1 MSIFVKE
8 YLIINTRVFTFLVI
22 CDKLAFVIL
31 KGYMNMKKKGNLFV
45 YIILVAAV
53 LLTKVLGLARNILL
67 SANYGTGIE
76 ASAFTAV
83 SNLPLIVFDVTFGT
97 AISAA
102 FVPVFNEK
110 LSMEGN
116 KSANRFA
123 SNFLNIVL
131 LFSAVIA
138 VLGIAFP
145 KAAVM
150 LVASGF
156 DTNQNAVNL
165 ASDLMRI
172 IMPIICFACGT
183 FIFVGILQSY
193 GQFIAPA
200 LVSLFSNLSMIL
212 YLVFINGVFGIHGL
226 AVAFC
231 IGWFLQFL
239 FLIPFLKKKKFNYS
253 FVIDFSSPEI
263 KKVAILTLPLFV
275 SALAQPINQL
285 ISSNLSSGVS
295 ESGVATVNYAY
306 NAYFIVAGVFSYAL
320 TNMFFP
326 EMSRRFACK
335 DTKGATLICKDMLS
349 TITAIIMPIMVF
361 LFACSVPVIRII
373 YERGEF
379 TSQDTLNVAA
389 LLTVY
394 SIGMVFLSWQ
404 DILNKYFYSMQKS
417 IVPMI
422 AAALGIALNFVL
434 SILLI
439 PVMGLKGLAVST
451 VVSGVLM
458 TVVLCLFSMKYTK
471 NIFDRGFIVE
481 LVKLIAGGIVVYFV
495 CTFLLGLFDFSVS
508 VVMQIIYIAV
518 IFITAV
524 ILYFVVLVI
533 LRSKNISNIKSFL
546 RKEDRNAD
554 I

>member
-1 MSIFVKE
+1 MSVFVKE
-8 YLIINTRVFTFLVI
+8 YLIIDTRVFTFLVI

-31 KGYMNMKKKGNLFV
+31 KGYMNMKKKGNIFV

-53 LLTKVLGLARNILL
+53 LLTKILGLARNILL
-67 SANYGTGIE
+67 SAYYGTGIE
-76 ASAFTAV
+76 ASAFSAV

-110 LSMEGN
+110 LSVQGN
-116 KSANRFA
+116 KDANRFA

-131 LFSAVIA
+131 LFSAAIA

-150 LVASGF
+150 FVASGF
-156 DTNQNAVNL
+156 DNNANTLSL
-165 ASDLMRI
+165 ASELMRI

-212 YLVFINGVFGIHGL
+212 YLIYVNNVFGIKGL

-231 IGWFLQFL
+231 LGWSLQFL
-239 FLIPFLKKKKFNYS
+239 FLIPFLKQKKFKYS
-253 FVIDFSSPEI
+253 FVLDFKSPEI

-285 ISSNLSSGVS
+285 ISTNLSSGVS

-335 DTKGATLICKDMLS
+335 DTDGATVICRDMLS

-361 LFACSVPVIRII
+361 LFSCSVPVIRII
-373 YERGEF
+373 YQRGKF
-379 TSQDTLNVAA
+379 TAQDTLSVAA
-389 LLTVY
+389 LLTIY
-394 SIGMVFLSWQ
+394 SIGMIFLSWQ

-422 AAALGIALNFVL
+422 AAAIGIALNFAL
-434 SILLI
+434 SILLT
-439 PVMGLKGLAVST
+439 PAYQLKGLAIST
-451 VVSGVLM
+451 VISGIVM
-458 TVVLCLFSMKYTK
+458 TAVLCLFSLRYTRK
-471 NIFDRGFIVE
+471 IFDRRFVIE
-481 LVKLIAGGIVVYFV
+481 LIKLISAGIVLYFV
-495 CTFLLGLFDFSVS
+495 CTFMLGLFDFETSNI
-508 VVMQIIYIAV
+508 MQILYIAV
-518 IFITAV
+518 IFIAAV
-524 ILYFVVLVI
+524 IVYFIALI
-533 LRSKNISNIKSFL
+533 LLRSNNISNILKLF
-546 RKEDRNAD
+546 KKGGHKC
-554 I
+554 